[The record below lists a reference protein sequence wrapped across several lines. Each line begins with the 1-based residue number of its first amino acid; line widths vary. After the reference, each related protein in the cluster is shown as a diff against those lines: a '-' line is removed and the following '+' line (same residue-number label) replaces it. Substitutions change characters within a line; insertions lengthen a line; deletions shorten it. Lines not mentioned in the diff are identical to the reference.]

1 MLNPG
6 CSPFLSQMR
15 SHHTVERLENNFG
28 DLRFAANS
36 QREDSGRRT
45 NMQAA
50 GGGGMKCSS
59 LQLGTYRTPSWLS
72 AVVKDPFQHLGSHVK
87 CRINGL

>member
-6 CSPFLSQMR
+6 AHRFYLTMR
-15 SHHTVERLENNFG
+15 SHHTVERLQNNFG

-50 GGGGMKCSS
+50 EG
-59 LQLGTYRTPSWLS
+59 
-72 AVVKDPFQHLGSHVK
+72 
-87 CRINGL
+87 